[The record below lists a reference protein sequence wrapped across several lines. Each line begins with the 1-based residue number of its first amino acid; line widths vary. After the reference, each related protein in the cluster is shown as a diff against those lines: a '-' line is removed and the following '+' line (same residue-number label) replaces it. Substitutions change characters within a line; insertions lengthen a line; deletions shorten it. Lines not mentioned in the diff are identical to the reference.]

1 MKMESGRWATTANT
15 KRDRANARLSG
26 PGNSVRRQAAQR
38 FVTRLI
44 IRVVGLVPVMLELS
58 RFLEDQQSFE
68 VARDAAN
75 DAEAAQPVE
84 AGIEQG

>member
-1 MKMESGRWATTANT
+1 
-15 KRDRANARLSG
+15 
-26 PGNSVRRQAAQR
+26 
-38 FVTRLI
+38 
-44 IRVVGLVPVMLELS
+44 MLELS